1 MTEALWLIASAM
13 AALAG
18 MGWLALTLQTHRK
31 QVFPSGLQQISNRR
45 LKVGGWSFLLLSA
58 VFSFQADHPSMAVLV
73 WIMLQAFAAMMVAMM
88 LSRRPAMLRL
98 ICPPLMADK
107 LLVGRS
113 SHST

>member
-1 MTEALWLIASAM
+1 MTEALWLIAAAL

-31 QVFPSGLQQISNRR
+31 QVLPPGLQQISTRR
-45 LKVGGWSFLLLSA
+45 LKIVGWSFLLLSA

-88 LSRRPAMLRL
+88 LSHRPAMLRL

-107 LLVGRS
+107 FLMERS
-113 SHST
+113 GHSG